1 MISNPDQKTKLTSG
15 QIPIHEILKLKRTY
29 DFESGS
35 ENKTNF
41 RPDPDPRNT
50 KTKKGLMIS
59 NPDQKTKLTSGQI
72 PIHEILKLLFRIRN
86 TGFWNFLR

>member
-41 RPDPDPRNT
+41 RPDPDTRNT
-50 KTKKGLMIS
+50 KTFVSDPQHWVLEFFTI
-59 NPDQKTKLTSGQI
+59 D
-72 PIHEILKLLFRIRN
+72 
-86 TGFWNFLR
+86 